1 MKRYAY
7 LVISDPST
15 ASEFSALA
23 THAGFETVSFSSA
36 RMFLGL
42 MKDLS
47 PGVVLID
54 MNLPDQSGLR
64 LLASLVR
71 AERPHV
77 TIGTSEDDN
86 VRVAVE
92 AMRLGAVHF
101 LHRPLNAGELGAA
114 LHEAHLKLSAIVGT
128 SDRRAA
134 ARTLVNGLT
143 ARQREVLRGLISGER
158 NHAMSERL
166 GLSQRTIETYRRNMM
181 IRLGAESLGEA
192 VRIGLDSGMLP
203 LHSDQLAANSVT
215 GQRAGAALM
224 DPEFA
229 AQSDQPVAGP

>member
-7 LVISDPST
+7 LVIADPST

-23 THAGFETVSFSSA
+23 THAGFETVTFSSA
-36 RMFLGL
+36 RMFSGL
-42 MKDLS
+42 MRELS
-47 PGVVLID
+47 PGVAVID

-71 AERPHV
+71 DERPHI
-77 TIGTSEDDN
+77 TIGTSDDYN

-101 LHRPLNAGELGAA
+101 LHRPLNSGELGAA

-128 SDRRAA
+128 NDRRSTAK
-134 ARTLVNGLT
+134 TLVNGLT

-166 GLSQRTIETYRRNMM
+166 GLSQRTVETYRRNMM
-181 IRLGAESLGEA
+181 IRLGADSLGEA
-192 VRIGLDSGMLP
+192 VRIGLDSGMQPLP
-203 LHSDQLAANSVT
+203 ADQLTGSAESNGTSDTALANSSA
-215 GQRAGAALM
+215 R
-224 DPEFA
+224 
-229 AQSDQPVAGP
+229 